1 MFILCH
7 HIVLFPGVQNYIP
20 FNLFIFHPLK
30 ANSNLENRDC
40 SVSKTRRLVK
50 TNLVVDSARE
60 L

>member
-7 HIVLFPGVQNYIP
+7 HIVLFPGGQSYIP
-20 FNLFIFHPLK
+20 YNLFIFPPLK

-60 L
+60 V